1 MFLTQKR
8 FVVGVISFFALG
20 AMFVLGVFL
29 GFNNRPAVS
38 SITSLVNKESEV
50 PSEKKV
56 DFSPFWETWKIVDEK
71 YVSEDGPQNQEKV
84 WGAIQGLVSSL
95 GDPYSVFL
103 PPAETEM
110 FESDISGNFEG
121 VGMEIGIR
129 DKILTVIAPLKD
141 TPAEKAG
148 VLSGDKIIKIDE
160 TSTVDLNVDKAIRL
174 IRGKKGT
181 AVKLSIIRGPKDEPV
196 EISIVRDVISIP
208 TIDTEIKSSKTAD
221 TGPSEDSSKNQVFVI
236 RLYNFS
242 ANSPYLFRDSLREFA
257 NSGKDKLIIDL
268 RGNPGGYLEAAVDM
282 ASWFLPAGK
291 VIVRE
296 DFGKKAEPVVYRSKG
311 YDVFNENLK
320 MVILINGGTA
330 SASEIL
336 AGALSEHGKA
346 KLVGEKTFGKGSV
359 QELVKVASDSS
370 LKITVARWLTPNG
383 MSISKN
389 GLKPDVEVA
398 ITKEDLES
406 KLDPQ
411 MDKAIAI
418 LTAEK

>member
-1 MFLTQKR
+1 MFLARKR
-8 FVVGVISFFALG
+8 LIVAVIAVFAMG
-20 AMFVLGVFL
+20 AMFILGVLF

-38 SITSLVNKESEV
+38 NITSLINKESGV
-50 PSEKKV
+50 LDEKKI
-56 DFSPFWETWKIVDEK
+56 DFSPFWTTWKLLDEK
-71 YVSEDGPQNQEKV
+71 YVSEDGPQNQERV

-129 DKILTVIAPLKD
+129 DKILTVIAPLKG
-141 TPAEKAG
+141 TPSEKAG
-148 VLSGDKIIKIDE
+148 VLPGDKIIKIDE
-160 TSTVDLNVDKAIRL
+160 TPTIDLSVDKAVKL

-181 AVKLSIIRGPKDEPV
+181 IVRLSIIREPKDEAL
-196 EISIVRDVISIP
+196 EISVTRDTINIP
-208 TIDTEIKSSKTAD
+208 TIDTEIKSD
-221 TGPSEDSSKNQVFVI
+221 VFII

-242 ANSPYLFRDSLREFA
+242 ANSPGLFRESLREFA
-257 NSGKDKLIIDL
+257 VSGKDKLILDL

-320 MVILINGGTA
+320 MIILVNAGTA

-359 QELVKVASDSS
+359 QELIKVTSDSS

-383 MSISKN
+383 VSISKN
-389 GLKPDVEVA
+389 GLKPDIEVP
-398 ITKEDLES
+398 ITKEDLENER
-406 KLDPQ
+406 DAQ
-411 MDKAIAI
+411 MDKAIAV

>member
-1 MFLTQKR
+1 MAV
-8 FVVGVISFFALG
+8 FVLAMG
-20 AMFVLGVFL
+20 AMFILGVFF

-38 SITSLVNKESEV
+38 NITSLVNKESDI
-50 PSEKKV
+50 PSEKKI
-56 DFSPFWETWKIVDEK
+56 DFSPFWTTWKLLDEK

-129 DKILTVIAPLKD
+129 DKILTVIAPLKG

-148 VLSGDKIIKIDE
+148 ILPGDKIIKIDE
-160 TSTVDLNVDKAIRL
+160 TGTVDLSVDKAVKL
-174 IRGKKGT
+174 IRGKKET
-181 AVKLSIIRGPKDEPV
+181 TVKLSIIRGPKDEAL
-196 EISIVRDVISIP
+196 EISVTRDTINIP
-208 TIDTEIKSSKTAD
+208 TIDTEIKND
-221 TGPSEDSSKNQVFVI
+221 VFII

-242 ANSPYLFRDSLREFA
+242 ANSPGLFRESLREFSV
-257 NSGKDKLIIDL
+257 SGKDKLILDL

-320 MVILINGGTA
+320 MVILVNAGTA

-346 KLVGEKTFGKGSV
+346 KLIGEKTFGKGSV
-359 QELVKVASDSS
+359 QELVKVTSDSS

-383 MSISKN
+383 VSISKN
-389 GLKPDVEVA
+389 GLKPDIEVP
-398 ITKEDLES
+398 ITKEDLEN
-406 KLDPQ
+406 KRDPQ
-411 MDKAIAI
+411 MDKAIQL

>member
-1 MFLTQKR
+1 MFLTRKR
-8 FVVGVISFFALG
+8 FIAVAVFVLAMG
-20 AMFVLGVFL
+20 AMFILGVFF

-38 SITSLVNKESEV
+38 NITSLVNKESDV
-50 PSEKKV
+50 PDEKKI
-56 DFSPFWETWKIVDEK
+56 DFSPFWTTWKLLDEK

-129 DKILTVIAPLKD
+129 DKILTVIAPLKG

-148 VLSGDKIIKIDE
+148 VLPGDKIIKIDE
-160 TSTVDLNVDKAIRL
+160 TGTVDLSVDKAVKL

-181 AVKLSIIRGPKDEPV
+181 TVKLSIIRGPKDEAL
-196 EISIVRDVISIP
+196 EISVTRDTINIP
-208 TIDTEIKSSKTAD
+208 TIDTEIKND
-221 TGPSEDSSKNQVFVI
+221 VFII

-242 ANSPYLFRDSLREFA
+242 ANSPSLFRESLREFA
-257 NSGKDKLIIDL
+257 VSGKDKLILDL

-311 YDVFNENLK
+311 YDVFNESLK
-320 MVILINGGTA
+320 MVILVNAGTA

-359 QELVKVASDSS
+359 QELVKVTSDSS

-383 MSISKN
+383 VSISKN
-389 GLKPDVEVA
+389 GLKPDIEVP
-398 ITKEDLES
+398 ITKEDLEN
-406 KLDPQ
+406 KRDVQ
-411 MDKAIAI
+411 IDKAIQL